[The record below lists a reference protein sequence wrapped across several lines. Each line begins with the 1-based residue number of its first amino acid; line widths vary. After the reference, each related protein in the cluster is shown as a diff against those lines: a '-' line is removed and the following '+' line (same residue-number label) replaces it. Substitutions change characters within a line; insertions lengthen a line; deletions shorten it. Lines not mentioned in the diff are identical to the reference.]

1 MKKSKKYTRKNN
13 QSLTSPIHPHPTYQR
28 RMGRSMVHSTR
39 PKRFI
44 PMIRWNAAK
53 SVRTESTEFNIESEK
68 IPPLEEREADLV
80 NIDSKHFRKI
90 RAPYAPF
97 LRTQELEL
105 QLNRYLCSWF
115 VCYKVL
121 IE

>member
-1 MKKSKKYTRKNN
+1 
-13 QSLTSPIHPHPTYQR
+13 
-28 RMGRSMVHSTR
+28 
-39 PKRFI
+39 
-44 PMIRWNAAK
+44 MIRWNAAK